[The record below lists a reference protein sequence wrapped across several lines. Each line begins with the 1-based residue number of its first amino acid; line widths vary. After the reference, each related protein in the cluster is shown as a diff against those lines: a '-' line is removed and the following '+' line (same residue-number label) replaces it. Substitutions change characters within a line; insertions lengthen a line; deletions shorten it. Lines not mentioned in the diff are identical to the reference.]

1 MKRSLL
7 YTLLFCLSLS
17 LYSVQGQVSYRSETP
32 YIIFAKGKKM
42 FQVHNYNGCID
53 LLTRFKT
60 LSKDTKLNQEAD
72 YMIAVS
78 SYANRSPQALK
89 LLERF
94 IEQYGWSSGIP
105 KARMLIGNLYLFD
118 RKYEKAN
125 RQYALVDM
133 ERLSPEDQEEYLFR
147 AGLSQLKS

>member
-78 SYANRSPQALK
+78 SYAESASLKALGKIHRTIRLVLRYPQSPDA
-89 LLERF
+89 
-94 IEQYGWSSGIP
+94 
-105 KARMLIGNLYLFD
+105 D
-118 RKYEKAN
+118 RESLPI
-125 RQYALVDM
+125 R
-133 ERLSPEDQEEYLFR
+133 PEI
-147 AGLSQLKS
+147 